1 MHTRLVI
8 TLLIGSAIA
17 FACGPRS
24 HSSEAAARKPSADS
38 TTGKP
43 IATSLDVQVNDEV
56 HFTFHLTNNADDR
69 LELVFPSG
77 QTHDIVVSDSAG
89 REVWRWSA
97 GRMYTQSLQN
107 RVLEPSETVSYA
119 ARWKPASLE
128 GKFVAEALL
137 ASNSHPV
144 RQRVEFSLP

>member
-8 TLLIGSAIA
+8 TLLIGAAIA

-24 HSSEAAARKPSADS
+24 HSSEVPARKPAADS
-38 TTGKP
+38 TDGKP

-56 HFTFHLTNNADDR
+56 HFAFHLTNNDDDR

-77 QTHDIVVSDSAG
+77 QTHDIVVRDSAG
-89 REVWRWSA
+89 REVWRWSS
-97 GRMYTQSLQN
+97 GRMFTQSLQN
-107 RVLEPSETVSYA
+107 RVLEPSETVSYSV
-119 ARWKPASLE
+119 RWKPASLT

-144 RQRVEFSLP
+144 RQRVEFMLP